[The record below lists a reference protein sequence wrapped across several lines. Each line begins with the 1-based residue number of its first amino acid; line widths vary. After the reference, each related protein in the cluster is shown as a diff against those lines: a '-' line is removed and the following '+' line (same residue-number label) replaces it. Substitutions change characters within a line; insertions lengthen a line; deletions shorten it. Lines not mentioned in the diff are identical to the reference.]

1 MVITATQLPVQAICS
16 QFPLRLPADT
26 LSITQQTDQ
35 THLCYVLP
43 TTAESLCLGLSNS
56 DD

>member
-1 MVITATQLPVQAICS
+1 MVITATQIPVQAICS
-16 QFPLRLPADT
+16 QLPLRLPADT